1 MSLTSI
7 LHLSVEACLCPE
19 VGEMQFLP
27 RAGVKTSSKCCNL
40 STAGVCLLPSP
51 THKGKIMKPISL
63 INCPSY
69 MMLIC
74 HEVCSSLGVER
85 CLCRTP
91 ERIQVLAF
99 WVFLEEMQE
108 CLCTKYNTLLQYG
121 IWKKA
126 CNSDKKKK
134 SFKQQPAHCHFY
146 YLLCPGLV
154 TKNYI
159 RRSGVQT
166 SLPTHGSQAVC
177 SHSYFA
183 QHPSERNQSG
193 LSARKRQV
201 SLETVLCLSF
211 LSTLG
216 LETLTAAI
224 QWCSLSQQHIR
235 REWKVLWFCYKETR
249 STNLQKTYR
258 CGV

>member
-1 MSLTSI
+1 MSLTNI

-27 RAGVKTSSKCCNL
+27 RTGIKTLSKCCNL

-69 MMLIC
+69 

-108 CLCTKYNTLLQYG
+108 CLCTKCNTLLQYG

-134 SFKQQPAHCHFY
+134 ILQSAACSLSF
-146 YLLCPGLV
+146 LLFIMPWISHQ
-154 TKNYI
+154 NYT

-177 SHSYFA
+177 SHSYT
-183 QHPSERNQSG
+183 SEGNQSG
-193 LSARKRQV
+193 LPARKRQV
-201 SLETVLCLSF
+201 SLEAVLCMSS

-224 QWCSLSQQHIR
+224 QRCSLSQQNAR

-249 STNLQKTYR
+249 STNLQKPYR